1 MTPNTPSTPAFQN
14 FIKTQLNPAQQ
25 QAVQHCS
32 GPLLVI
38 AGAGSGKTRVI
49 TARITNLIVTHHVS
63 PHSIVALTFTNK
75 AAQEMKERIAHFLPD
90 KSQLPFVGTFHA
102 YCVRLLKQ
110 HSNLI
115 AFPAFTILDTDDQ
128 AKILQGILTRAGIN
142 KTITARTAAYQIS
155 QIKNQLV
162 NPLDNPLF
170 SHPYMQQ
177 VYMAYEREKRESKC
191 FDFDDLMLEILRLFK
206 TNSTFKALHQQ
217 RVRHVLVDEYQ
228 DTNGVQHEL
237 LKQMALTQIT
247 PEKSAMHEKN
257 GIPESSS
264 KLKSA
269 SSTLKK
275 FAEQNFLVIDSVCAV
290 GDEDQSIY
298 SWRGA
303 TIANMLNFQKDFGN
317 TTLIK
322 IEQNYRSVQPIL
334 DLANTV
340 IEHNNKRNSKKLW
353 SDKKGT
359 DRIRVFTCL
368 SEYQEGELFAQC
380 IKVARAKQKA
390 EQPDSTREKQQDIA
404 ILYRTHVQSRA
415 IEEALIKHSIP
426 YKIIGGIQFYERKEV
441 KDLLAYL
448 RLLVNPFDRP
458 SFFRIIN
465 TPARSLGA
473 KFEEL
478 FYNYWSSEPFL
489 TFAQVAQRLLDD
501 EVVKNSKKVALLS
514 FVSLFAD
521 FNPTTLPSVVLE
533 TIIKK
538 IKYIDYLKESYETQ
552 EAQERIDN
560 LQELVDA
567 LRYFEVNGVN
577 TVELFLHEV
586 ALMQE
591 KVQKQDSNQNPV
603 LMMSLH
609 AAKGLEF
616 DMVLLA
622 GMEEGIIPSTRSLE
636 SDDAVEEERRLF
648 YVGITRA
655 REYLMLTHTK
665 YRYTYGKM
673 VDQFTSRFLDEVPAR
688 LAQRQD
694 TSYVSQALFRSIFSD
709 WLNQNNSGAN
719 TSTYSSTSSSNS
731 TRSGTSSDQDPVFT
745 FSQFKQPA
753 AALLPEQSLASPTAR
768 KTASYAQQVA
778 SHIANPARPA
788 RSHVATTGARI
799 TAGNSRPAYKAT
811 SAAQKALNKSV
822 SQPSTRTATR
832 IAPRT
837 SAGRST
843 SRSANSFNKP
853 NNSPKLNT
861 PEIRSGS
868 KGQDNALWRK
878 NQPVQHAQYGVGIVE
893 LCEEKGTDTYVTVRF
908 KVGVKKIS
916 AKFLQAV

>member
-1 MTPNTPSTPAFQN
+1 MTHASSSTPAFQT

-25 QAVQHCS
+25 QAVQHYH

-49 TARITNLIVTHHVS
+49 TARITNLIVTHQVS

-110 HSNLI
+110 HSNLL
-115 AFPAFTILDTDDQ
+115 AFPAFTILDSDDQ

-155 QIKNQLV
+155 QIKNQLT

-170 SHPYMQQ
+170 THPYMQQ
-177 VYMAYEREKRESKC
+177 VYTAYEREKRESKC

-206 TNSTFKALHQQ
+206 TNSAFKALHQQ
-217 RVRHVLVDEYQ
+217 RVRHILVDEYQ

-237 LKQMALTQIT
+237 LKQMALTSIT
-247 PEKSAMHEKN
+247 PEQSEALDKN
-257 GIPESSS
+257 GTESSPETNLN
-264 KLKSA
+264 KNSA
-269 SSTLKK
+269 KNNNKNSTPLI
-275 FAEQNFLVIDSVCAV
+275 FAEQKLIIDSVCAV

-303 TIANMLNFQKDFGN
+303 TIANMLNFQKDFTG

-340 IEHNNKRNSKKLW
+340 IEHNNKRNNKKLW
-353 SDKKGT
+353 SEKKGT

-380 IKVARAKQKA
+380 IKVAQAKQKLSVA
-390 EQPDSTREKQQDIA
+390 SSPEQAGKARDKQQEIA

-465 TPARSLGA
+465 TPTRSLGA

-478 FYNYWSSEPFL
+478 FYNYWSTEPFL

-501 EVVKNSKKVALLS
+501 EVVKNNKKVALVN

-521 FNPTTLPSVVLE
+521 FNPATLPSVTLE

-560 LQELVDA
+560 IQELVDA
-567 LRYFEVNGVN
+567 LRYFEANGVN

-591 KVQKQDSNQNPV
+591 KVQKQDTNQNPV

-622 GMEEGIIPSTRSLE
+622 GMEEGIIPSTRSLD

-694 TSYVSQALFRSIFSD
+694 ISYVSQALFRSLFSD
-709 WLNQNNSGAN
+709 WFNPTN
-719 TSTYSSTSSSNS
+719 SNS
-731 TRSGTSSDQDPVFT
+731 TKNSAGSEQETVFT
-745 FSQFKQPA
+745 FSQFKQPTPA
-753 AALLPEQSLASPTAR
+753 PEHSSASRPTTRYPNQASKTSPLGKASSSTTSQTAGYSVR
-768 KTASYAQQVA
+768 KPGS
-778 SHIANPARPA
+778 
-788 RSHVATTGARI
+788 TTGR
-799 TAGNSRPAYKAT
+799 TNSRSSNLNYKPT
-811 SAAQKALNKSV
+811 SVAQKALNKAAGY
-822 SQPSTRTATR
+822 STPA
-832 IAPRT
+832 
-837 SAGRST
+837 RST
-843 SRSANSFNKP
+843 NSLSKP
-853 NNSPKLNT
+853 TDKIPKLNSPDT
-861 PEIRSGS
+861 SS
-868 KGQDNALWRK
+868 STVNSSNSLWRK
-878 NQPVQHAQYGVGIVE
+878 NQPVQHAKYGVGIIE
-893 LCEEKGTDTYVTVRF
+893 FAEEKGTDTYVTVRF
-908 KVGVKKIS
+908 KAGVKKIS
-916 AKFLQAV
+916 AKFLHAV